1 MIGGRVLFPRLPQPY
16 VALTAAALPDSI
28 LRLAEENVQ
37 EARLPFRKPKHK
49 DGKPASGIIL
59 VKDGV
64 KREVSFEELALSN
77 TLSLEALVRVLAR
90 AGEIDPKELLE
101 EMEKVKTERFRDG
114 AELPDLD
121 LDTAH

>member
-1 MIGGRVLFPRLPQPY
+1 MPL
-16 VALTAAALPDSI
+16 
-28 LRLAEENVQ
+28 
-37 EARLPFRKPKHK
+37 RKPKSK
-49 DGKPASGIIL
+49 EAKRRSGIIL

-90 AGEIDPKELLE
+90 AGGVDPKELLE
-101 EMEKVKTERFRDG
+101 EMEKVKAERFRDG
-114 AELPDLD
+114 SELPDLD